1 MQLKLFTTNNAVSIF
16 GPDNIHKCFSDSVI
30 VTKKVKLLG
39 RPIEEQRYAAFLEM
53 INYFLQNDE
62 EQMTIS
68 HLVNKMK
75 EFMNSNDE
83 PYSKKYMKL

>member
-1 MQLKLFTTNNAVSIF
+1 
-16 GPDNIHKCFSDSVI
+16 
-30 VTKKVKLLG
+30 
-39 RPIEEQRYAAFLEM
+39 M

-83 PYSKKYMKL
+83 PYSKKYMKLKLKEYFGKDVVIAEINGINDVVTLKLKANKITNNRR